1 MKIVERIFTAI
12 IQLKNKKMKKI
23 IQYLMMLMVS
33 LMATSCYYDEMPPEA
48 VIPIP
53 ETVSYS
59 RDIQPLW
66 DQDCISCHKSGATA
80 PDLTSTNSYSALVTN
95 NKYVIPGNAVGS
107 KLHKSLVAD
116 GASIMPTQGKWSD
129 SKIALVDK
137 WINDGALNN

>member
-1 MKIVERIFTAI
+1 
-12 IQLKNKKMKKI
+12 
-23 IQYLMMLMVS
+23 MMLMVS

-59 RDIQPLW
+59 KDVQPLW
-66 DQDCISCHKSGATA
+66 DQDCISCHKPGLTP
-80 PDLTSTNSYSALVTN
+80 PDLTAANSYSALLTN
-95 NKYVIPGNAVGS
+95 NKYVIPGNAAGS

-116 GASIMPTQGKWSD
+116 GASIMPTEGKWSD

>member
-1 MKIVERIFTAI
+1 
-12 IQLKNKKMKKI
+12 MKKI
-23 IQYLMMLMVS
+23 IQYLMMLTVS

-59 RDIQPLW
+59 KDIQPLW
-66 DQDCISCHKSGATA
+66 DQSCVSCHKTGATA
-80 PDLTSTNSYSALVTN
+80 PDLTAANSYSALLTN
-95 NKYVIPGNAVGS
+95 NKYVVPGSAATS
-107 KLHKSLVAD
+107 KLHKSLVGD
-116 GASIMPTQGKWSD
+116 GAAIMPPSGQWSD